1 MAQGLES
8 LLLELPQPLV
18 SDREQRVRG
27 GSRGGIGDHRILLF
41 LLTAASI
48 EIAIVF
54 SSASASASAFG
65 SGIGISILMLL
76 PLLLGQHE
84 VHEVIGP

>member
-18 SDREQRVRG
+18 SDREQRVRRG
-27 GSRGGIGDHRILLF
+27 ARGGIGDHRILLF
-41 LLTAASI
+41 HLTAASI

-54 SSASASASAFG
+54 SSASAFG
-65 SGIGISILMLL
+65 SGIVISILMLL
-76 PLLLGQHE
+76 PLLLG
-84 VHEVIGP
+84 